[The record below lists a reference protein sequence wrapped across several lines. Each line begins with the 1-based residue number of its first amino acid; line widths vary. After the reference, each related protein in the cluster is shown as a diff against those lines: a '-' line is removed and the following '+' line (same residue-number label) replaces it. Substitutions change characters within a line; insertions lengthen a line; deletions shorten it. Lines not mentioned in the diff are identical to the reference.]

1 MTAPIIAMSARRVQR
16 GWVGLIVILV
26 ALVIVAMLAQDALV
40 KYGLLRNPAASATK
54 ETSGLGRS
62 PTPAAIPGDA
72 STLSTPS
79 YATPVERARGVEDT
93 VRKQADDLSRRID
106 AQK

>member
-1 MTAPIIAMSARRVQR
+1 MATPNFATSARRTQR
-16 GWVGLIVILV
+16 GWVGLIVLLI

-40 KYGLLRNPAASATK
+40 KYGLLRNPATSAAT
-54 ETSGLGRS
+54 EPSGLGRS

-79 YATPVERARGVEDT
+79 YATPIERARGVEDT
-93 VRKQADDLSRRID
+93 VRQQADDLSRRID
-106 AQK
+106 TQK